1 MIATVNGPDGSGKS
15 QIINSLSIPKKLKV
29 LHHHSRPGNIIPKRN
44 SEKMTRFV
52 NRPEKVSKR
61 NLSNKNHNPSPIGTA
76 FKLSTELVSAV
87 AVGTIIGF
95 ILDKTFGTKPWLILI
110 FFFVGVVAG
119 IINVIRSA
127 KKMQK

>member
-1 MIATVNGPDGSGKS
+1 MSKDPFKTRLEIA
-15 QIINSLSIPKKLKV
+15 KKKAFDIK
-29 LHHHSRPGNIIPKRN
+29 N
-44 SEKMTRFV
+44 
-52 NRPEKVSKR
+52 
-61 NLSNKNHNPSPIGTA
+61 NKKPSPSPIGNA

-110 FFFVGVVAG
+110 FFFVGVIAG
-119 IINVIRSA
+119 IMNVIKSA